1 MDYQQ
6 ISVEIPTAVMYDTHM
21 TSEETL
27 DYARKLLAV
36 DYYQNRGISIGYCAQ
51 IAGMNEEDFMKY
63 LGQKGISVF
72 HFDNKEEFL
81 DELNNA

>member
-1 MDYQQ
+1 MEFQQ
-6 ISVEIPTAVMYDTHM
+6 SAVKIPTAVMYDTHM

-27 DYARKLLAV
+27 DCTRKLIAV

-51 IAGMNEEDFMKY
+51 IADMHEEDFMKY

-72 HFDNKEEFL
+72 HFDNKDEFL

>member
-1 MDYQQ
+1 MDFQQ
-6 ISVEIPTAVMYDTHM
+6 ITLAIPTAVMYDTHM

-36 DYYQNRGISIGYCAQ
+36 DYYQNCGISIGYCAQ
-51 IAGMNEEDFMKY
+51 IAGMHEEDFMKY
-63 LGQKGISVF
+63 LGQKGISIF
-72 HFDNKEEFL
+72 HFDNEKEFL